1 MIAGWHKHWQSRSP
15 RERKVLAAMAVIVAL
30 VLYALLVLSAQ
41 RARDRLLPAVLEL
54 RGQVAG
60 MDRSVSELARLRA
73 MPVTPPTS
81 TDLRLLVQ
89 SGIDSAGLTSS
100 LTRIE
105 AVDAQQVDVVFSA
118 VPFTDWLAWVEA
130 MQVQRIR
137 LNGTRIEAL
146 STPGRVNVT
155 ATLVRTGP

>member
-1 MIAGWHKHWQSRSP
+1 MTASWHKHWQSRSP

-41 RARDRLLPAVLEL
+41 RARHRLLPAVFEL
-54 RGQVAG
+54 RGQVVG

-73 MPVTPPTS
+73 MPVTPATA

-105 AVDAQQVDVVFSA
+105 AVDAQQVNVVFSA
-118 VPFTDWLAWVEA
+118 VPFADWLAWVEA
-130 MQVQRIR
+130 MQVQHVR

-146 STPGRVNVT
+146 STPGRVNVS
-155 ATLVRTGP
+155 ATLVRTSP